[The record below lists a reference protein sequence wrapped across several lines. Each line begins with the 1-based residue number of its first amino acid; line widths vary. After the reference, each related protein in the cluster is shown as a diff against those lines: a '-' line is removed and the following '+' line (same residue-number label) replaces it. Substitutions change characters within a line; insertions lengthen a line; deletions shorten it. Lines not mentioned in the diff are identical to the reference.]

1 VGPLTV
7 ALVILLLL
15 IVYIY
20 AVERVVFRQPSAR
33 AAGITTLTILFSSE
47 LGFVVGA
54 LVLVAAIPLG
64 CLYVVHLVVFG
75 QQRAKTMRPA
85 VWLRG
90 IFWRPSRTSS
100 TASPIR
106 LP

>member
-20 AVERVVFRQPSAR
+20 AIERVVFRQPSAR
-33 AAGITTLTILFSSE
+33 AAGITTVTILFSSE
-47 LGFVVGA
+47 LGFVVAA
-54 LVLVAAIPLG
+54 LLLIAAIPLG
-64 CLYVVHLVVFG
+64 CLYAVHLLLFG

-85 VWLRG
+85 MWLRG
-90 IFWRPSRTSS
+90 IYWRPSRTSS
-100 TASPIR
+100 TASPIQ